1 MPYECAENCCVGTL
15 LQNVKG
21 LMPNKL
27 KDVDVDDLQLFPCEW
42 DANDPSKA
50 WIACM
55 IVVCHNDCRPFD
67 MWDGVA
73 VAKVVILCCILSL
86 HEAFQEDDLVR
97 EILGDNSRT
106 APFYVHC
113 DDRSQ
118 APWKC
123 VFVKFAVEVLR
134 LLVLFKLVLIQSFEF
149 PARFY
154 VSSVLLIDA
163 TLLITVH
170 DTTALVRSIGV
181 LASDLEV
188 VISTVCYCCHCQSA
202 PLCSPML
209 SFLARV

>member
-1 MPYECAENCCVGTL
+1 MAETPSKAPDGYDGGGSSSQVGEREPKRPKITVTIWAKVRGGGPVRYHCEESCVVSDL
-15 LQNVKG
+15 LQNVKKAEEIHFPVG
-21 LMPNKL
+21 K
-27 KDVDVDDLQLFPCEW
+27 LQLFACEW
-42 DANDPSKA
+42 DADDPSKA

-123 VFVKFAVEVLR
+123 VFVKFAVQV
-134 LLVLFKLVLIQSFEF
+134 
-149 PARFY
+149 
-154 VSSVLLIDA
+154 
-163 TLLITVH
+163 
-170 DTTALVRSIGV
+170 
-181 LASDLEV
+181 
-188 VISTVCYCCHCQSA
+188 
-202 PLCSPML
+202 LCSFADAAVLM
-209 SFLARV
+209 R